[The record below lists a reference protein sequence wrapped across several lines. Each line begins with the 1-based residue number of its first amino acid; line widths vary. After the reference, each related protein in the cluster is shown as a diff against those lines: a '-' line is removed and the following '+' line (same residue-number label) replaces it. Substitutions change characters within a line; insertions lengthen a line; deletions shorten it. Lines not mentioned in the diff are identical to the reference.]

1 MGGGGGYGDTEICKV
16 TTNKVTMRPWD
27 WSSLLLLYKT
37 SEWDGLTDK
46 TTKAVVLNHSRRD
59 QIHVRSSLSHALSI
73 GPNFAIPPRHV
84 MTSPHKGNS
93 LDRNFKI
100 YIINVEQQKNNY
112 HNLMVSLI
120 HR

>member
-1 MGGGGGYGDTEICKV
+1 MMDRRGRGGYGDTEICKV

-37 SEWDGLTDK
+37 SEWDGLTD
-46 TTKAVVLNHSRRD
+46 
-59 QIHVRSSLSHALSI
+59 SSLSQALSI

-100 YIINVEQQKNNY
+100 YIINVEQQKKQLSQFNG
-112 HNLMVSLI
+112 VSDT
-120 HR
+120 